1 MRGVDEEEHGLVRE
15 QAARRLEVQLE
26 HGVDAEAA
34 SDPLVGERR
43 VDVAVAEHG
52 GAAGEGRGDHPLD
65 QLRAGRGEQGGL
77 GPGDDLLV
85 AVEDDLADGL
95 AELGAARLASRDDFA
110 ALRLERALE
119 ELDLRRLA
127 RAVEALEG
135 DEHAGQHREEPGR
148 VGRNGAPVDYPVQAN
163 RWRTRALL
171 FAAIATLELL
181 ALVGV
186 GSLVAARLLAGEVET
201 AARARELPAT
211 KRDTPAPTSPK
222 RPVLER
228 TETSV
233 VVLNGNGISGAAG
246 EAAGRLRTLTYVVA
260 GAGNAPRTDYA
271 KTIVEYRP
279 GYEREA
285 RRLAADVG
293 VKLVG
298 PLDGLRA
305 KDLMGAHLALVL
317 GR

>member
-1 MRGVDEEEHGLVRE
+1 M
-15 QAARRLEVQLE
+15 
-26 HGVDAEAA
+26 
-34 SDPLVGERR
+34 
-43 VDVAVAEHG
+43 
-52 GAAGEGRGDHPLD
+52 
-65 QLRAGRGEQGGL
+65 
-77 GPGDDLLV
+77 
-85 AVEDDLADGL
+85 
-95 AELGAARLASRDDFA
+95 
-110 ALRLERALE
+110 
-119 ELDLRRLA
+119 
-127 RAVEALEG
+127 
-135 DEHAGQHREEPGR
+135 
-148 VGRNGAPVDYPVQAN
+148 DYPVQAN

-181 ALVGV
+181 ALIGV

-228 TETSV
+228 SGTSV

-317 GR
+317 GH

>member
-1 MRGVDEEEHGLVRE
+1 M
-15 QAARRLEVQLE
+15 
-26 HGVDAEAA
+26 
-34 SDPLVGERR
+34 
-43 VDVAVAEHG
+43 
-52 GAAGEGRGDHPLD
+52 
-65 QLRAGRGEQGGL
+65 
-77 GPGDDLLV
+77 
-85 AVEDDLADGL
+85 
-95 AELGAARLASRDDFA
+95 
-110 ALRLERALE
+110 
-119 ELDLRRLA
+119 
-127 RAVEALEG
+127 
-135 DEHAGQHREEPGR
+135 
-148 VGRNGAPVDYPVQAN
+148 DYPVQAN

-171 FAAIATLELL
+171 FAAIATIELL
-181 ALVGV
+181 ALVGL

-201 AARARELPAT
+201 VARAREQLPT
-211 KRDTPAPTSPK
+211 TRHTPAPTSPK
-222 RPVLER
+222 RPLLER

-271 KTIVEYRP
+271 KTIVEYRA

-305 KDLMGAHLALVL
+305 KDLMGAHVALVL

>member
-1 MRGVDEEEHGLVRE
+1 MWG
-15 QAARRLEVQLE
+15 
-26 HGVDAEAA
+26 
-34 SDPLVGERR
+34 
-43 VDVAVAEHG
+43 
-52 GAAGEGRGDHPLD
+52 
-65 QLRAGRGEQGGL
+65 
-77 GPGDDLLV
+77 
-85 AVEDDLADGL
+85 
-95 AELGAARLASRDDFA
+95 
-110 ALRLERALE
+110 
-119 ELDLRRLA
+119 
-127 RAVEALEG
+127 
-135 DEHAGQHREEPGR
+135 EPGR
-148 VGRNGAPVDYPVQAN
+148 PVDYPVQTN

-181 ALVGV
+181 ALVGL
-186 GSLVAARLLAGEVET
+186 GSMAAARVLAGQVET
-201 AARARELPAT
+201 VARARETLPT

-222 RPVLER
+222 RPLLER

-271 KTIVEYRP
+271 KSIVEYRA

-285 RRLAADVG
+285 KRLAADVG

-298 PLDGLRA
+298 PLDGLHA
-305 KDLMGAHLALVL
+305 KDLMGAHVALVL

>member
-1 MRGVDEEEHGLVRE
+1 MWG
-15 QAARRLEVQLE
+15 
-26 HGVDAEAA
+26 
-34 SDPLVGERR
+34 
-43 VDVAVAEHG
+43 
-52 GAAGEGRGDHPLD
+52 
-65 QLRAGRGEQGGL
+65 
-77 GPGDDLLV
+77 
-85 AVEDDLADGL
+85 
-95 AELGAARLASRDDFA
+95 
-110 ALRLERALE
+110 
-119 ELDLRRLA
+119 
-127 RAVEALEG
+127 
-135 DEHAGQHREEPGR
+135 EPGP
-148 VGRNGAPVDYPVQAN
+148 PVDFPVQAN
-163 RWRTRALL
+163 RWKTRALL

-186 GSLVAARLLAGEVET
+186 GAYAAARLLAGEVET
-201 AARARELPAT
+201 VARARELPAT

-222 RPVLER
+222 RPLLER
-228 TETSV
+228 SDTSV

-271 KTIVEYRP
+271 KTIVEYRA

-305 KDLMGAHLALVL
+305 KDLMGAHVALVL

>member
-1 MRGVDEEEHGLVRE
+1 M
-15 QAARRLEVQLE
+15 
-26 HGVDAEAA
+26 
-34 SDPLVGERR
+34 
-43 VDVAVAEHG
+43 
-52 GAAGEGRGDHPLD
+52 
-65 QLRAGRGEQGGL
+65 
-77 GPGDDLLV
+77 
-85 AVEDDLADGL
+85 
-95 AELGAARLASRDDFA
+95 
-110 ALRLERALE
+110 
-119 ELDLRRLA
+119 
-127 RAVEALEG
+127 
-135 DEHAGQHREEPGR
+135 
-148 VGRNGAPVDYPVQAN
+148 DYPLQTN

-171 FAAIATLELL
+171 FAAIATIELL

-186 GSLVAARLLAGEVET
+186 GSIAAARLLAGEVET
-201 AARARELPAT
+201 AARERELPT
-211 KRDTPAPTSPK
+211 RHTPKPTAPD

-271 KTIVEYRP
+271 KTIVEYRA

-285 RRLAADVG
+285 KRLAADVG

-305 KDLMGAHLALVL
+305 KDLMGAHVALVL

>member
-1 MRGVDEEEHGLVRE
+1 M
-15 QAARRLEVQLE
+15 
-26 HGVDAEAA
+26 
-34 SDPLVGERR
+34 
-43 VDVAVAEHG
+43 
-52 GAAGEGRGDHPLD
+52 
-65 QLRAGRGEQGGL
+65 
-77 GPGDDLLV
+77 
-85 AVEDDLADGL
+85 
-95 AELGAARLASRDDFA
+95 
-110 ALRLERALE
+110 
-119 ELDLRRLA
+119 
-127 RAVEALEG
+127 
-135 DEHAGQHREEPGR
+135 
-148 VGRNGAPVDYPVQAN
+148 DYPVQTD

-186 GSLVAARLLAGEVET
+186 GSVVVVRLLAGEVET
-201 AARARELPAT
+201 VARARELPAT
-211 KRDTPAPTSPK
+211 KRETPPPTSPK

-228 TETSV
+228 SATSV

-246 EAAGRLRTLTYVVA
+246 AAAGRLRTLTYVVA

-271 KTIVEYRP
+271 KTIVEYRA

-305 KDLMGAHLALVL
+305 KDLMGAHVALVL

>member
-1 MRGVDEEEHGLVRE
+1 M
-15 QAARRLEVQLE
+15 
-26 HGVDAEAA
+26 
-34 SDPLVGERR
+34 
-43 VDVAVAEHG
+43 
-52 GAAGEGRGDHPLD
+52 
-65 QLRAGRGEQGGL
+65 
-77 GPGDDLLV
+77 
-85 AVEDDLADGL
+85 
-95 AELGAARLASRDDFA
+95 
-110 ALRLERALE
+110 
-119 ELDLRRLA
+119 
-127 RAVEALEG
+127 
-135 DEHAGQHREEPGR
+135 
-148 VGRNGAPVDYPVQAN
+148 DYPVQAN

-181 ALVGV
+181 ALVGI
-186 GSLVAARLLAGEVET
+186 GSLAAARLLAGEVET
-201 AARARELPAT
+201 VARARELPAT
-211 KRDTPAPTSPK
+211 KRDTPPPTSPK

-228 TETSV
+228 SETSV

-271 KTIVEYRP
+271 KTIVEYRA

-305 KDLMGAHLALVL
+305 KDLMGAHVALVL
-317 GR
+317 GH

>member
-1 MRGVDEEEHGLVRE
+1 M
-15 QAARRLEVQLE
+15 
-26 HGVDAEAA
+26 
-34 SDPLVGERR
+34 
-43 VDVAVAEHG
+43 
-52 GAAGEGRGDHPLD
+52 
-65 QLRAGRGEQGGL
+65 
-77 GPGDDLLV
+77 
-85 AVEDDLADGL
+85 
-95 AELGAARLASRDDFA
+95 
-110 ALRLERALE
+110 
-119 ELDLRRLA
+119 
-127 RAVEALEG
+127 
-135 DEHAGQHREEPGR
+135 
-148 VGRNGAPVDYPVQAN
+148 DYPVQAN

-186 GSLVAARLLAGEVET
+186 GSLAAARVLAGEVET
-201 AARARELPAT
+201 VARARELPAT
-211 KRDTPAPTSPK
+211 KRVTPAATSPK

-228 TETSV
+228 SETSV

-271 KTIVEYRP
+271 KTIVEYRA

-298 PLDGLRA
+298 PLDGLHEP
-305 KDLMGAHLALVL
+305 DLMGAHLALVL